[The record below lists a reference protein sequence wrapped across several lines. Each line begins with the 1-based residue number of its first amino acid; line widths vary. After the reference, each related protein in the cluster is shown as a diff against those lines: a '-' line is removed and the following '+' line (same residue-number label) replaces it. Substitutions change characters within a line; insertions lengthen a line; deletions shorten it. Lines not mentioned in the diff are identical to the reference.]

1 MDSSLQNNL
10 KEKYLQINSENIEEN
25 EEHSNKGKYKK
36 KNIFPNFLLKLY
48 NILENDECKD
58 IIQWGENGKYFVVK
72 NIHDFTEKILP
83 KYFKH
88 NNYSSF
94 IRQLNMYDF
103 HKKKSNQNEH
113 LFHHKNFI
121 KGQKDLMKE
130 IKRKSNKKDENM
142 PITSN
147 LLDNIKYTDLVKY
160 SCKNALKDINININN
175 RKSSLSLDEDDSL
188 NKSVHSLIESNKRP
202 YLPYGKYASNLC
214 SMNNE
219 KYLANGL
226 LNCINN
232 VNSNIN
238 IDMPIKNSDKKITKQ
253 NLNNLLNQLSNKIM
267 VNNQM
272 EKNLEMKMEILSKQ
286 NEEFI
291 QKNQKLL
298 DEILSKK
305 DYNKKLEAVIC
316 FILDMIMTKPK
327 IKNYP
332 ELEHIFLSNDSNKKL
347 KVGNNSLNF
356 NIINNSSPEIN
367 ILPKNDYKQINGDLE
382 PFQTFLNTYLEK
394 SNKAGLLVEK
404 ENNSS
409 SLNSVN
415 SLKTNLICSKDE
427 KDNLFSNSLICKKRK
442 RSNSL
447 NSLLS
452 NLSNGTKIVYS
463 ENKNKKKFESDEK
476 LEKIEEKKLDNESFE
491 NSDNNIINN
500 IEYNENESNDS
511 FFSLNKSKNLFDL
524 DLIQEEN
531 KSDIIDV
538 NKDILNNSQDYLND
552 VYNRSNIIKD
562 LDVFSDINI

>member
-10 KEKYLQINSENIEEN
+10 KEKYLQLINENIEEN

-160 SCKNALKDINININN
+160 SCKNALKDINININK

-188 NKSVHSLIESNKRP
+188 NKSMHSLFESNKRP
-202 YLPYGKYASNLC
+202 YLPYGKYVSNIC
-214 SMNNE
+214 CKNNE

-238 IDMPIKNSDKKITKQ
+238 IGIPIKNSDKKITKQ
-253 NLNNLLNQLSNKIM
+253 NLNNLLNQLNNEIM

-291 QKNQKLL
+291 QKNQKML
-298 DEILSKK
+298 DDILSKK

-316 FILDMIMTKPK
+316 FILDIIMTKPK

-332 ELEHIFLSNDSNKKL
+332 ELENIFLSNDSNKKL
-347 KVGNNSLNF
+347 KSGNNRLNF
-356 NIINNSSPEIN
+356 NIFNNSSPEIN

-382 PFQTFLNTYLEK
+382 PFQTFLNRYLEK
-394 SNKAGLLVEK
+394 SNKTGLLGEK
-404 ENNSS
+404 ENNIS
-409 SLNSVN
+409 SLNNAN
-415 SLKTNLICSKDE
+415 SLKTNLICCKDE

-452 NLSNGTKIVYS
+452 DLSNGTKIVYS
-463 ENKNKKKFESDEK
+463 ENKNKKNFESNEK
-476 LEKIEEKKLDNESFE
+476 LEKIEEKKLENESFD
-491 NSDNNIINN
+491 NSDNSIINN
-500 IEYNENESNDS
+500 IEYNENENDS
-511 FFSLNKSKNLFDL
+511 FFSSNKSKNLFDL
-524 DLIQEEN
+524 DLTQEEN
-531 KSDIIDV
+531 KTDIIDI
-538 NKDILNNSQDYLND
+538 NKDILNNSQEYFND

>member
-10 KEKYLQINSENIEEN
+10 KEKYLQLINENIEEN

-88 NNYSSF
+88 SNYSSF

-130 IKRKSNKKDENM
+130 IKRKSNKKDENV
-142 PITSN
+142 PIASN
-147 LLDNIKYTDLVKY
+147 PLDNIAYTDLVKY

-188 NKSVHSLIESNKRP
+188 NKSMHSLFESNKRP
-202 YLPYGKYASNLC
+202 YLPYGKYVSNIC
-214 SMNNE
+214 CKNNE

-238 IDMPIKNSDKKITKQ
+238 IGIPIKNSDKKITKQ
-253 NLNNLLNQLSNKIM
+253 NLNNLLNQLNNEIM

-316 FILDMIMTKPK
+316 FILDIIMTKPK

-332 ELEHIFLSNDSNKKL
+332 ELENIFLSNDSNKKL

-452 NLSNGTKIVYS
+452 DLSNGTKIVYS
-463 ENKNKKKFESDEK
+463 ENKNKKNFESNEK
-476 LEKIEEKKLDNESFE
+476 LEKIEEKKLENESFD
-491 NSDNNIINN
+491 NSDNSIIIN
-500 IEYNENESNDS
+500 IEYNENENDS
-511 FFSLNKSKNLFDL
+511 FFSSNKSKNLFDL
-524 DLIQEEN
+524 DLTQEEN
-531 KSDIIDV
+531 KTDIIDI
-538 NKDILNNSQDYLND
+538 NKDILNNSQEYFND

-562 LDVFSDINI
+562 NDVFSDINN

>member
-10 KEKYLQINSENIEEN
+10 KEKYLQLINENIEEN

-88 NNYSSF
+88 SNYSSF

-130 IKRKSNKKDENM
+130 IKRKSNKKDENV
-142 PITSN
+142 PIASN
-147 LLDNIKYTDLVKY
+147 PLDNIAYTDLVKY
-160 SCKNALKDINININN
+160 SCKNALKDINININK

-188 NKSVHSLIESNKRP
+188 NKSMHSLFESNKRP
-202 YLPYGKYASNLC
+202 YLPYGKYVSNIC
-214 SMNNE
+214 CKNNE

-238 IDMPIKNSDKKITKQ
+238 IGIPIKNSDKKITKQ
-253 NLNNLLNQLSNKIM
+253 NLNNLLNQLNNEIM

-291 QKNQKLL
+291 QKNQKML
-298 DEILSKK
+298 DDILSKK

-316 FILDMIMTKPK
+316 FILDIIMTKPK

-332 ELEHIFLSNDSNKKL
+332 ELENIFLSNDSNKKL
-347 KVGNNSLNF
+347 KSGNNRLNF
-356 NIINNSSPEIN
+356 NIFNNSSPEIN

-382 PFQTFLNTYLEK
+382 PFQTFLNRYLEK
-394 SNKAGLLVEK
+394 SNKTGLLGEK
-404 ENNSS
+404 ENNIS
-409 SLNSVN
+409 SLNNAN
-415 SLKTNLICSKDE
+415 SLKTNLICCKDE

-452 NLSNGTKIVYS
+452 DLSNGTKIVYS
-463 ENKNKKKFESDEK
+463 ENKNKKNFESNEK
-476 LEKIEEKKLDNESFE
+476 LEKIEEKKLENESFD
-491 NSDNNIINN
+491 NSDNSIINN
-500 IEYNENESNDS
+500 IEYNENENDS
-511 FFSLNKSKNLFDL
+511 FFSSNKSKNLFDL
-524 DLIQEEN
+524 DLTQEEN
-531 KSDIIDV
+531 KTDIIDI
-538 NKDILNNSQDYLND
+538 NKDILNNSKEYFND

-562 LDVFSDINI
+562 NDVFSDINN

>member
-10 KEKYLQINSENIEEN
+10 KEKYLQLINENIEEN

-88 NNYSSF
+88 SNYSSF

-130 IKRKSNKKDENM
+130 IKRKSNKKDENV
-142 PITSN
+142 PIASN
-147 LLDNIKYTDLVKY
+147 PLDNIAYTDLVKY
-160 SCKNALKDINININN
+160 SCKNALKDINININK

-188 NKSVHSLIESNKRP
+188 NKSMHSLFESNKRP
-202 YLPYGKYASNLC
+202 YLPYGKYVSNIC
-214 SMNNE
+214 CTNNE

-238 IDMPIKNSDKKITKQ
+238 IDIPIKNSDKKITKQ
-253 NLNNLLNQLSNKIM
+253 NLNNLLNQLNNEIM

-291 QKNQKLL
+291 QKNQKML
-298 DEILSKK
+298 DDILSKK

-316 FILDMIMTKPK
+316 FILDIIMTKPK

-332 ELEHIFLSNDSNKKL
+332 ELENIFLSNDSNKKL
-347 KVGNNSLNF
+347 KSGNNRLNF
-356 NIINNSSPEIN
+356 NIFNNSSPEIN

-382 PFQTFLNTYLEK
+382 PFQTFLNRYLEK
-394 SNKAGLLVEK
+394 SNKTGLLGEK
-404 ENNSS
+404 ENNIS
-409 SLNSVN
+409 SLNNAN
-415 SLKTNLICSKDE
+415 SLKTNLICCKDE

-452 NLSNGTKIVYS
+452 DLSNWTKLVCS
-463 ENKNKKKFESDEK
+463 EN
-476 LEKIEEKKLDNESFE
+476 
-491 NSDNNIINN
+491 
-500 IEYNENESNDS
+500 
-511 FFSLNKSKNLFDL
+511 
-524 DLIQEEN
+524 
-531 KSDIIDV
+531 
-538 NKDILNNSQDYLND
+538 
-552 VYNRSNIIKD
+552 
-562 LDVFSDINI
+562 

>member
-10 KEKYLQINSENIEEN
+10 KEKYLQLINENIEEN

-88 NNYSSF
+88 SNYSSF

-130 IKRKSNKKDENM
+130 IKRKSNKKDENV
-142 PITSN
+142 PIASN
-147 LLDNIKYTDLVKY
+147 PLDNIAYTDLVKY
-160 SCKNALKDINININN
+160 SCKNALKDINININK

-188 NKSVHSLIESNKRP
+188 NKSMHSLFESNKRP
-202 YLPYGKYASNLC
+202 YLPYGKYVSNIC
-214 SMNNE
+214 CKNNE

-238 IDMPIKNSDKKITKQ
+238 IGIPIKNSDKKITKQ
-253 NLNNLLNQLSNKIM
+253 NLNNLLNQLNNEIM

-291 QKNQKLL
+291 QKNQKML
-298 DEILSKK
+298 DDILSKK

-316 FILDMIMTKPK
+316 FILDIIMTKPK

-332 ELEHIFLSNDSNKKL
+332 ELENIFLSNDSNKKL
-347 KVGNNSLNF
+347 KSGNNRLNF
-356 NIINNSSPEIN
+356 NIFNNSSPEIN

-382 PFQTFLNTYLEK
+382 PFQTFLNRYLEK
-394 SNKAGLLVEK
+394 SNKTGLLGEK
-404 ENNSS
+404 ENNIS
-409 SLNSVN
+409 SLNNAN
-415 SLKTNLICSKDE
+415 SLKTNLICCKDE

-452 NLSNGTKIVYS
+452 DLSNGTKIVYS
-463 ENKNKKKFESDEK
+463 ENKNKKNFESNEK
-476 LEKIEEKKLDNESFE
+476 LEKIEEKKLENESFD
-491 NSDNNIINN
+491 NSDNSIINN
-500 IEYNENESNDS
+500 IEYNENENDS
-511 FFSLNKSKNLFDL
+511 FFSSNKSKNLFDL
-524 DLIQEEN
+524 DLTQEEN
-531 KSDIIDV
+531 KTDIIDI
-538 NKDILNNSQDYLND
+538 NKDILNNSQEYFND

-562 LDVFSDINI
+562 NDVFSDINN

>member
-10 KEKYLQINSENIEEN
+10 KEKYLQLINENIEEN

-88 NNYSSF
+88 SNYSSF

-130 IKRKSNKKDENM
+130 IKRKSNKKDENV
-142 PITSN
+142 PIASN
-147 LLDNIKYTDLVKY
+147 PLDNIAYTDLVKY
-160 SCKNALKDINININN
+160 SCKNALKDINININK

-188 NKSVHSLIESNKRP
+188 NKSMHSLFESNKRP
-202 YLPYGKYASNLC
+202 YLPYGKYVSNIC
-214 SMNNE
+214 CKNNE

-238 IDMPIKNSDKKITKQ
+238 IGIPIKNSDKKITKQ
-253 NLNNLLNQLSNKIM
+253 NLNNLLNQLNNEIM

-291 QKNQKLL
+291 QKNQKML
-298 DEILSKK
+298 DDILSKK

-316 FILDMIMTKPK
+316 FILDIIMTKPK

-332 ELEHIFLSNDSNKKL
+332 ELENIFLSNDSNKKL
-347 KVGNNSLNF
+347 KSGNNRLNF
-356 NIINNSSPEIN
+356 NIFNNSSPEIN

-382 PFQTFLNTYLEK
+382 PFQTFLNRYLEK
-394 SNKAGLLVEK
+394 SNKTGLLGEK
-404 ENNSS
+404 ENNIS
-409 SLNSVN
+409 SLNNAN
-415 SLKTNLICSKDE
+415 SLKTNLICCKDE

-452 NLSNGTKIVYS
+452 DLSNGTKIVYS
-463 ENKNKKKFESDEK
+463 ENKNKKNFESNEK
-476 LEKIEEKKLDNESFE
+476 LEKIEEKKLENESFD
-491 NSDNNIINN
+491 NSDNIIINN
-500 IEYNENESNDS
+500 IEYNENENDS
-511 FFSLNKSKNLFDL
+511 FFSSNKSKNLFDL
-524 DLIQEEN
+524 DLTQEEN
-531 KSDIIDV
+531 KTDIIDI
-538 NKDILNNSQDYLND
+538 NKDILNNSQEYFND

-562 LDVFSDINI
+562 NDVFSDINN

>member
-10 KEKYLQINSENIEEN
+10 KEKYLQLINENIEEN

-88 NNYSSF
+88 SNYSSF

-130 IKRKSNKKDENM
+130 IKRKSNKKDENV
-142 PITSN
+142 PIASN
-147 LLDNIKYTDLVKY
+147 PLDNIAYTDLVKY
-160 SCKNALKDINININN
+160 SCKNALKDINININK

-188 NKSVHSLIESNKRP
+188 NKSMHSLFESNKRP
-202 YLPYGKYASNLC
+202 YLPYGKYVSNIC
-214 SMNNE
+214 CKNNE

-238 IDMPIKNSDKKITKQ
+238 IGIPIKNSDKKITKQ
-253 NLNNLLNQLSNKIM
+253 NLNNLLNQLNNEIM

-291 QKNQKLL
+291 QKNQKML
-298 DEILSKK
+298 DDILSKK

-316 FILDMIMTKPK
+316 FILDIIMTKPK

-332 ELEHIFLSNDSNKKL
+332 ELENIFLSNDSNKKL
-347 KVGNNSLNF
+347 KSGNNRLNF
-356 NIINNSSPEIN
+356 NIFNNSSPEIN

-382 PFQTFLNTYLEK
+382 PFQTFLNRYLEK
-394 SNKAGLLVEK
+394 SNKTGLGEK
-404 ENNSS
+404 ENNIS
-409 SLNSVN
+409 SLNNAN
-415 SLKTNLICSKDE
+415 SLKTNLICCKDE

-452 NLSNGTKIVYS
+452 DLSNGTKIVYS
-463 ENKNKKKFESDEK
+463 ENKNKKNFESNEK
-476 LEKIEEKKLDNESFE
+476 LEKIEEKKLENESFD
-491 NSDNNIINN
+491 NSDNSIINN
-500 IEYNENESNDS
+500 IEYNENENDS
-511 FFSLNKSKNLFDL
+511 FFSSNKSKNLFDL
-524 DLIQEEN
+524 DLTQEEN
-531 KSDIIDV
+531 KTDIIDI
-538 NKDILNNSQDYLND
+538 NKDILNNSQEYFND

-562 LDVFSDINI
+562 NDVFSDINN